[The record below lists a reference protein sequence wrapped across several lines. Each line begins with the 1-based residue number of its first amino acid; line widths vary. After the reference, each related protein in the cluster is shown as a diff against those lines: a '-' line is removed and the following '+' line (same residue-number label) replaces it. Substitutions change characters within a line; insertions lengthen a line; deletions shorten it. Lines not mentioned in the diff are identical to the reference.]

1 MLQRSEWDWRVRI
14 NDVMARGRRAACMLM
29 LASVLGAAAAAQ
41 GEPLN
46 VYVGQGQMPF
56 ADGVAKRAGLFGE
69 LMHELCA
76 RTAQQCVFRSVP
88 WRRVLSEAEGDP
100 RGIVLN
106 LGRTPERETGFVWLL
121 DVLPTPY
128 VIASLDRPFDTLSDA
143 LQAGPVAVMAGTP
156 RAEEIKRIRKGD
168 QRVVEVTDPQQ
179 AAQLLHNG
187 RVVAWYEIDLR
198 ALYLW
203 REMGAEPPLVFGKP
217 LSGTRSHI
225 AGSLKLE
232 GAQSLSQQMTAAFAD
247 MRRDGSWQRILA
259 SYLGLDRSRALL
271 SDGW

>member
-1 MLQRSEWDWRVRI
+1 MCI
-14 NDVMARGRRAACMLM
+14 NKVMARGRRATCTLV
-29 LASVLGAAAAAQ
+29 LAVVLGGAGGVQ

-56 ADGVAKRAGLFGE
+56 ADGAARRAGLFGE

-100 RGIVLN
+100 HGIVLN
-106 LGRTPERETGFVWLL
+106 LGRTPEREAGFVWLL

-128 VIASLDRPFDTLSDA
+128 VLVSLDRTFDSLGDA
-143 LQAGPVAVMAGTP
+143 LRAGPVAVMAGTA
-156 RAEEIKRIRKGD
+156 RADEIKRIRAGD

-179 AAQLLHNG
+179 AAELLRSG

-203 REMGAEPPLVFGKP
+203 HEMNAQAPLRFGKP
-217 LSGTRSHI
+217 LSNTRSHI

-232 GAQSLSQQMTAAFAD
+232 GAQALSRQMTAAFAD

>member
-1 MLQRSEWDWRVRI
+1 
-14 NDVMARGRRAACMLM
+14 MARFRHAGGL
-29 LASVLGAAAAAQ
+29 LVLTCALSGPLAAQ

-56 ADGVAKRAGLFGE
+56 ADGVAKGAGLFGE
-69 LMHELCA
+69 LMRELCT

-100 RGIVLN
+100 HGVVLN
-106 LGRTPERETGFVWLL
+106 LGRTPEREANFVWLL

-128 VIASLDRPFDTLSDA
+128 VLVSLDHTFDNLKDA

-156 RAEEIKRIRKGD
+156 RADELKRIRSGD
-168 QRVVEVTDPQQ
+168 QRVVEVTDPLQ
-179 AAQLLHNG
+179 AAELLRSG

-198 ALYLW
+198 AFYLW
-203 REMGAEPPLVFGKP
+203 HQMNAQAPLLAGKP
-217 LSGTRSHI
+217 LSSTRSHI

-232 GAQSLSQQMTAAFAD
+232 GAEALSQKMTAAFED
-247 MRRDGSWQRILA
+247 MRHDGSWQRILA

-271 SDGW
+271 SGGW

>member
-1 MLQRSEWDWRVRI
+1 MLLLAGALGSATG
-14 NDVMARGRRAACMLM
+14 AR
-29 LASVLGAAAAAQ
+29 

-46 VYVGQGQMPF
+46 IYVGQGQMPF
-56 ADGVAKRAGLFGE
+56 ADGVARRAGLFGE

-76 RTAQQCVFRSVP
+76 RTAQQCIFRSVP

-100 RGIVLN
+100 HGIVLN
-106 LGRTPERETGFVWLL
+106 LGRTPEREAGFVWLL

-128 VIASLDRPFDTLSDA
+128 VLVSLDHPFDTLADA
-143 LQAGPVAVMAGTP
+143 LQAGPVAVMGGTP
-156 RAEEIKRIRKGD
+156 RADEINRIRTGD

-179 AAQLLHNG
+179 AAQLLQSG

-203 REMGAEPPLVFGKP
+203 REMDAKPPLQLGKP
-217 LSGTRSHI
+217 LSSTRSHI

-232 GAQSLSQQMTAAFAD
+232 GAQALSQQMNTAFAE
-247 MRRDGSWQRILA
+247 MHRDGSWQRILA
-259 SYLGLDRSRALL
+259 RYLGLDRSRALL